1 MGESP
6 QNREADFLRERAETL
21 RKMAAVAMPASIS
34 AQLLEIAAQLDIRAA
49 NLEGSQ
55 TFEGGDGL

>member
-6 QNREADFLRERAETL
+6 QNREADFLRARAAML

-34 AQLLEIAAQLDIRAA
+34 AQLEIAAQLDIRAA